1 MPTAARAARRPAE
14 SFVPSFSSRYLDFTT
29 KRSVEWYA
37 RTSKISPTGVLGD
50 PTRATA
56 EKGEEIWRIMVR
68 NLVELVEEL
77 KSMTLDEIYERRY

>member
-1 MPTAARAARRPAE
+1 MPELLEPLPRLHAPR
-14 SFVPSFSSRYLDFTT
+14 
-29 KRSVEWYA
+29 RSVEWYA
-37 RTSKISPTGVLGD
+37 RTAKISPSGVLGD

-56 EKGEEIWRIMVR
+56 EKGERIWEIMIA